1 MEPRKFLVL
10 FAIFMLGMGIGVPST
25 TFAQSEKLT
34 IYTYDS
40 LLADPGYDIEGNFSA
55 YAGIPRENIEI
66 VRFED
71 AGSILTRAVAEKDSP
86 VADVLIGLDNVLIH
100 QARAEDILEPY
111 KPNGV
116 EGLRDGLV
124 EDLAPDY
131 LMTPY
136 DYGVFA
142 VWYDENRF
150 DGFPDGFSLEDL
162 RNPGIAKQLVVENPQ
177 VSSVGLGFL
186 LWSIA
191 EYGDTALGDDASA
204 WKDFWTDLSKNDAR
218 LTPSWGDALDLF
230 FDSAA
235 NRSMMISYTTSPA
248 YGECN
253 YGGDT
258 TNAVITET
266 QNGYEGWFQIEGIGL
281 VKNSDNEELA
291 KQFIDW
297 FISEDVQ
304 KEIYVHQYMYPAL
317 DSIETPECYASST
330 IDKDEIT
337 PLNSKIPA
345 SVINETL
352 DQWLKDW
359 EKVWAGTNAAFL
371 DGFPFYLAISG
382 IMTIGLIA
390 KRRKRLKQ

>member
-10 FAIFMLGMGIGVPST
+10 FAIFLIGQGIGVPIHT
-25 TFAQSEKLT
+25 VAQSEKLT

-40 LLADPGYDIEGNFSA
+40 LLADPGFDIEGNFSA
-55 YAGIPRENIEI
+55 FAGIPRENIEI

-100 QARAEDILEPY
+100 QARTEDILEPY
-111 KPNGV
+111 KPNGA

-124 EDLAPDY
+124 DDLAPDY

-142 VWYDENRF
+142 IWYDETRF
-150 DGFPDGFSLEDL
+150 EGFQGDFSLEAL
-162 RNPGIAKQLVVENPQ
+162 RNPEVAKQLVVENPQ

-191 EYGDTALGDDASA
+191 EYGDKVLGDDGSA
-204 WKDFWTDLSKNDAR
+204 WKDFWADLAKNDAR

-230 FDSAA
+230 FDSSA
-235 NRSMMISYTTSPA
+235 NRSMMVSYTTSPA

-253 YGGDT
+253 FGGDT
-258 TNAVITET
+258 TNAIITET
-266 QNGYEGWFQIEGIGL
+266 QDGYEGWFQIEGIGL
-281 VKNSDNEELA
+281 VKNSDNKDLA
-291 KQFIDW
+291 KKFIDW

-317 DSIETPECYASST
+317 DSVKTPECYVNST
-330 IDKDEIT
+330 IDKDQIT

-352 DQWLKDW
+352 DQWLADW
-359 EKVWAGTNAAFL
+359 EQTWAGTDVAFV

-382 IMTIGLIA
+382 IMIISLVV
-390 KRRKRLKQ
+390 KRRKPLKH